1 MVLGFDMYVL
11 QGYKAYSWYFVLE
24 VRMTLR
30 PQREGKLVSKFQ
42 FNQLS
47 LPTVYRLR
55 RHQHHLF
62 LDLHLPT
69 AGATM
74 LPDLSSL
81 RINGKA
87 THRTATHRTTN
98 AAGQPIPEDLE
109 DTRDSRYMRKLQE
122 YAKSLPYSIEP
133 YSKIIEILDF
143 ILLRLTQS
151 IEAKDYDIGFM
162 QWDSMLT

>member
-1 MVLGFDMYVL
+1 
-11 QGYKAYSWYFVLE
+11 
-24 VRMTLR
+24 
-30 PQREGKLVSKFQ
+30 
-42 FNQLS
+42 
-47 LPTVYRLR
+47 
-55 RHQHHLF
+55 
-62 LDLHLPT
+62 
-69 AGATM
+69 M

-81 RINGKA
+81 RINGKP
-87 THRTATHRTTN
+87 THRTIN

-109 DTRDSRYMRKLQE
+109 STRDSRYMRKLQE